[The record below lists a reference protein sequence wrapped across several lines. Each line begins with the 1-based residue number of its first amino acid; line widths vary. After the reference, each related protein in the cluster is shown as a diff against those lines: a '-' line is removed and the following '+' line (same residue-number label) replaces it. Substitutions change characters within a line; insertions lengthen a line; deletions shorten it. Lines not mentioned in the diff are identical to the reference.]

1 MIENDVLLYVL
12 SYWTQGVCGASD
24 NIVCLLCELSR
35 YGDSSYLFL
44 YGEHPEMLMFLL
56 GWP

>member
-1 MIENDVLLYVL
+1 MMYC
-12 SYWTQGVCGASD
+12 YMFYRTGHRGVCGASD